1 MSLLLD
7 ALKRAEEAKRA
18 KLSSESEPD
27 PLDFAAIKRLADAE
41 STSTSRPESSAAAD
55 VGPPDFNLEDYK
67 EVIAPRASSQTS
79 FAKKSV
85 TNDPQRGPELS
96 LENLTDHK
104 TAEKADDQFA
114 RAPSVTASP
123 GMQSRLDATR
133 VDAAQSRDT
142 ARNAFVAKH
151 SASADKDSKKKWL
164 LPLIAIALLAVG
176 GGGWYV
182 WNEVNRMS
190 RPAAMNI
197 AARPA
202 MTLPAAQ
209 PTTGQPGA
217 RQPDESASKPGLPAM
232 SVVPPLPPLLPPA
245 AEQTSLP
252 KLAPRMTASTTMRLT
267 EREAMVKS
275 LKDAPVSK
283 EARVELKF
291 ARSVEAPA
299 VNSELTDAY
308 EALKNADYPRARTL
322 YAKLVQA
329 DTSSADAQLGMA
341 TVLAR
346 MGELALAARHYRQ
359 VLVIDPRN
367 GAALAGLLAVRD
379 SRSPSL
385 EVELKTLV
393 GRNPEAASLR
403 FTLGNLYAVERRW
416 VEAQQA
422 YFEAYRLESE
432 NADYLY
438 NLAVSLD
445 HLKQPKLAL
454 EYYLKAQ
461 AAQPKSGGQ
470 FDTAAVS
477 RRVKDLTTDSRN
489 N

>member
-18 KLSSESEPD
+18 KLSIEPD
-27 PLDFAAIKRLADAE
+27 SDTPESRAIKNATAGAESVDASRGELPVQVDAE
-41 STSTSRPESSAAAD
+41 LQ
-55 VGPPDFNLEDYK
+55 DFSLEDYK
-67 EVIAPRASSQTS
+67 EVIAPKVNIRSPHVGKPA
-79 FAKKSV
+79 
-85 TNDPQRGPELS
+85 TNDPSRSAAELH
-96 LENLTDHK
+96 LENLAGAKLGENVDERY
-104 TAEKADDQFA
+104 AN
-114 RAPSVTASP
+114 APAPAATSAFR
-123 GMQSRLDATR
+123 SRLDATT

-151 SASADKDSKKKWL
+151 AASPDKDAKKKWL
-164 LPLIAIALLAVG
+164 LPAIAVVLLAVG

-190 RPAAMNI
+190 RPAAVNI

-202 MTLPAAQ
+202 LTLPAAQ

-217 RQPDESASKPGLPAM
+217 KRPDESTSKPVVP
-232 SVVPPLPPLLPPA
+232 VVPPLPPLLPPA
-245 AEQTSLP
+245 AEQMSLP
-252 KLAPRMTASTTMRLT
+252 RLAPRTPASTAVRLT
-267 EREAMVKS
+267 QREAMVKS

-283 EARVELKF
+283 EAQVELKF

-299 VNSELTDAY
+299 VNPELIDAY
-308 EALKNADYPRARTL
+308 DALRNADYQRARSL
-322 YAKLVQA
+322 YTKLVLV
-329 DTSSADAQLGMA
+329 DPSSTDAQLGMA

-346 MGELALAARHYRQ
+346 MGDPASAARHYRQ

-379 SRSPSL
+379 ARSPSL
-385 EVELKTLV
+385 EVELKSLV
-393 GRNPEAASLR
+393 GRNPETSSLR
-403 FTLGNLYAVERRW
+403 FTLGNLYAAERRW

-422 YFEAYRLESE
+422 YFEAYRLEPD
-432 NADYLY
+432 NADYIY

-445 HLKQPKLAL
+445 QLKQSKLAL
-454 EYYLKAQ
+454 EYYQKAL

-470 FDTAAVS
+470 FDPAAAA

>member
-18 KLSSESEPD
+18 KLSIESDSDTPE
-27 PLDFAAIKRLADAE
+27 LQAIKHTATD
-41 STSTSRPESSAAAD
+41 
-55 VGPPDFNLEDYK
+55 PDDDFSLEDYK
-67 EVIAPRASSQTS
+67 EVIAPKVSIRSPLLGKPA
-79 FAKKSV
+79 
-85 TNDPQRGPELS
+85 TNDPAGAELRLEKFAGTS
-96 LENLTDHK
+96 LEENAD
-104 TAEKADDQFA
+104 EKYSLAS
-114 RAPSVTASP
+114 APVATSAYR
-123 GMQSRLDATR
+123 SRLDATT

-151 SASADKDSKKKWL
+151 ATVPDKDGRKQWL
-164 LPLIAIALLAVG
+164 LPAVAVVLLAIG

-190 RPAAMNI
+190 RPAPTNI

-202 MTLPAAQ
+202 LTLPAAQ

-217 RQPDESASKPGLPAM
+217 KRPEEATPKPVVL
-232 SVVPPLPPLLPPA
+232 VVPPLPPLLPPA
-245 AEQTSLP
+245 AEQISLP
-252 KLAPRMTASTTMRLT
+252 KLAPRITASTAMRLT

-291 ARSVEAPA
+291 AQSTEFAT
-299 VNSELTDAY
+299 VNADLVDAY
-308 EALKNADYPRARTL
+308 EALKNAEYPRARAL
-322 YAKLVQA
+322 YAKLVLA
-329 DTSSADAQLGMA
+329 DPSSTDAQLGMA
-341 TVLAR
+341 TVFAR
-346 MGELALAARHYRQ
+346 TGDSTMAARHYRQ

-403 FTLGNLYAVERRW
+403 FTLGNLYATERRW

-422 YFEAYRLESE
+422 YFEAYRLESS
-432 NADYLY
+432 NADYMY

-445 HLKQPKLAL
+445 QLKQPKLAL
-454 EYYLKAQ
+454 EYYLKAL
-461 AAQPKSGGQ
+461 AAQPTSGGQ
-470 FDTAAVS
+470 FSPAAVS
-477 RRVKDLTTDSRN
+477 RRVKDLTTHSRN